1 MNTSLTNTQEADW
14 RHRSSAIVVTV
25 IVRAHNVILNQ
36 LMAVKRLLVDYS
48 DVQSQKAVPA
58 RLSSNQLLSFD
69 FAGPA
74 LVDTATR
81 H

>member
-14 RHRSSAIVVTV
+14 RHRASAIVVTV

-58 RLSSNQLLSFD
+58 CLSSNQLLSLD